1 MADGVAPSQS
11 PLTDEFLILHKT
23 DFPRREDCFPVR
35 CPAGRFNDKAKTV
48 DEYEDK
54 LNGHVKMSA
63 PRLIDTHTH
72 LCDPVFDD
80 DRDEVLQSA
89 TEEGVV
95 SILTVS
101 ETLKDAEKNMVLS
114 KRYPMLYSLAGLYPT
129 HLDFDQAETM
139 VAFIRQNRDRLV
151 GIGEVGLDF
160 WTIKDASKQAIQREI
175 FGRFIQLSEE
185 LNLPLNVHSRSA
197 GRHAIEHLLKHNA
210 RKVQLHAFDGK
221 ASTAIPAVEAG
232 FYFSIPPSIVRSR
245 QKQKLV
251 KHLPISCMLVETD
264 SPVLGPVPGGRNE
277 PKHIPKVVDAI
288 AEIKKITREE
298 VMETALQNTLRLY
311 GNSIL

>member
-1 MADGVAPSQS
+1 MQGRLLFV
-11 PLTDEFLILHKT
+11 LHT
-23 DFPRREDCFPVR
+23 PGRH
-35 CPAGRFNDKAKTV
+35 PAGRFCYKGKTV
-48 DEYEDK
+48 DEYEDR

-63 PRLIDTHTH
+63 PRMIDTHTH

-89 TEEGVV
+89 RNGGVV

-101 ETLKDAEKNMVLS
+101 ETLEDAKKNRVLS

-129 HLDFDQAETM
+129 LLDFDQVEAMIE
-139 VAFIRQNRDRLV
+139 FIRQNRDRLV

-160 WTIKDASKQAIQREI
+160 WTIKEASEQAIQREI
-175 FGRFIQLSEE
+175 FIRFIQLSKE

-197 GRHAIEHLLKHNA
+197 GRHAIELLLKHNA
-210 RKVQLHAFDGK
+210 KKVQLHAFDGK
-221 ASTAIPAVEAG
+221 ASTALPAVETG

-251 KHLPISCMLVETD
+251 KHLPLSCMLVETD

-277 PKHIPKVVDAI
+277 PKHILKAI
-288 AEIKKITREE
+288 DNIADIKEITREE
-298 VMETALQNTLRLY
+298 VMETTFHNTLRLY